1 MSSKP
6 SPGPSLTAPAL
17 PLLTPRL
24 RLREFRERDFGD
36 EVGRLEKLYADPRVT
51 AALPF
56 WPRTH
61 EATVNRIK
69 HALRA
74 RGSRQRRV
82 WELAVETRRGDF
94 IGTCGLVIVN
104 SPADRKR
111 GAAVTA
117 ELGYVLA
124 ARRWGHGYAT
134 ELVTHLLRAAWQPLG
149 LQRVEA
155 IVAIGNVASVKVL
168 QRAGFAWEASL
179 PGFTRV
185 AGRRWDCELYA
196 AASAPPAPR
205 SPRGGHRG

>member
-1 MSSKP
+1 METP
-6 SPGPSLTAPAL
+6 DARLTL

-24 RLREFRERDFGD
+24 RLRDFREQDFAT
-36 EVGRLEKLYADPRVT
+36 EVARLEALYADPRVT
-51 AALPF
+51 ATLPF

-69 HALRA
+69 HVLQAQRA
-74 RGSRQRRV
+74 RRRRV

-94 IGTCGLVIVN
+94 IGACGLVVVTPE
-104 SPADRKR
+104 SAVKR
-111 GAAVTA
+111 GEPRTA

-134 ELVTHLLRAAWQPLG
+134 ELVTHLLRAAWEPLG
-149 LQRVEA
+149 LERVEA
-155 IVAIGNVASVKVL
+155 IVAVGNAASVKVL
-168 QRAGFAWEASL
+168 QRAGFHWEAGL

-205 SPRGGHRG
+205 SPRGGRRG